1 MGNKNLRRLSLVV
14 TAQTAWHL
22 EQLARVCGYRET
34 GHVVDKL
41 VREKMLSIRKPFARQ
56 LQQAPAVDIAT
67 PIPLEALRAAAAE
80 RPVLVYVI
88 CVDEDGQLLDVE
100 SGDWEMFYADTF
112 VADGIRDTT
121 DTYGR
126 VFVAFWDEPGRC
138 DHEA

>member
-1 MGNKNLRRLSLVV
+1 MSERKELARRLRKMAGTTGDLNC
-14 TAQTAWHL
+14 L
-22 EQLARVCGYRET
+22 GCGYEHNCGVHGCAVLKRAA
-34 GHVVDKL
+34 DL
-41 VREKMLSIRKPFARQ
+41 L
-56 LQQAPAVDIAT
+56 APAVDIT
-67 PIPLEALRAAAAE
+67 KPIPLEELRAAAAE

-126 VFVAFWDEPGRC
+126 VFVAFWDEPK
-138 DHEA
+138 EAGS

>member
-1 MGNKNLRRLSLVV
+1 MSERKELAQQLRKMAVTTGDLSCLG
-14 TAQTAWHL
+14 
-22 EQLARVCGYRET
+22 CGHER
-34 GHVVDKL
+34 GC
-41 VREKMLSIRKPFARQ
+41 SIHGCTVLKRAAD
-56 LQQAPAVDIAT
+56 LLAPAVDITT
-67 PIPLEALRAAAAE
+67 PIPLEELREAAAE

-126 VFVAFWDEPGRC
+126 VFVAFWDEPK
-138 DHEA
+138 EAGS

>member
-1 MGNKNLRRLSLVV
+1 MSERKELAQQLRKMAVTTGDLSCLG
-14 TAQTAWHL
+14 
-22 EQLARVCGYRET
+22 CGHER
-34 GHVVDKL
+34 GC
-41 VREKMLSIRKPFARQ
+41 SIHGCAVLKRAAD
-56 LQQAPAVDIAT
+56 LLAPAVDIAT
-67 PIPLEALRAAAAE
+67 PIPLEDLRAAAAE
-80 RPVLVYVI
+80 RPVLVFVL

-138 DHEA
+138 DHET

>member
-1 MGNKNLRRLSLVV
+1 MDERRELARRLRQMAV
-14 TAQTAWHL
+14 TTGDL
-22 EQLARVCGYRET
+22 SCLGCGYER
-34 GHVVDKL
+34 GC
-41 VREKMLSIRKPFARQ
+41 SIHGCAVLKRASD
-56 LQQAPAVDIAT
+56 LLAPEVDIAT

-88 CVDEDGQLLDVE
+88 CVDEDRQLLDVE

-126 VFVAFWDEPGRC
+126 VFVAFWDVPG
-138 DHEA
+138 EG

>member
-1 MGNKNLRRLSLVV
+1 MSERKELSRRMREMAVNTGALNCLG
-14 TAQTAWHL
+14 
-22 EQLARVCGYRET
+22 CGYEHSCGVHGCAVLKRAA
-34 GHVVDKL
+34 DL
-41 VREKMLSIRKPFARQ
+41 L
-56 LQQAPAVDIAT
+56 APAVDITT
-67 PIPLEALRAAAAE
+67 PIPLEELREAAAE

-126 VFVAFWDEPGRC
+126 VFVAFWDEPEGTGS
-138 DHEA
+138 